1 VASGWLPGADGWIME
16 EEISSADD
24 IKHTSPFR
32 QLSE

>member
-1 VASGWLPGADGWIME
+1 MASGWLLGAEGWIME

-24 IKHTSPFR
+24 IKHSSLFR